1 MAKMSDA
8 PGEARR
14 AERGSRI
21 LVIALVGA
29 FLFGMLGFA
38 VAVIDAQNEPAPTA
52 VPAPS
57 LPALPDTLPGAGE
70 AAQDELP
77 SPQARSS
84 RILLA
89 LAEPSPSTPPSPVTS
104 TPPVAALDP
113 NASAAPGPSI
123 AVAPVLEPATMPV
136 VPVVS
141 FWSKREGIHRG
152 VVVRALKQGKLDGF
166 KRVVVDDLVADALAA
181 ELGIELHPDVRRL
194 DAPRVARA
202 VSKGALGLLAAPSL
216 GPSVRALE
224 MEGRSLVGVERI
236 KDSELWPLSV
246 ELEPGPGA
254 TWRQQDTWV
263 LLAGGDAF
271 TDRGVYDTV
280 VRKGKGVDYPFDG
293 GTAKVTGHGC
303 CDPVFNDNVVP
314 RYTLTGNK
322 GAVRR
327 LFRQAELA
335 VANHEQPVTE
345 QARFHS
351 SGTRFSGQP
360 ALTRIFTRAGID
372 FLSLANNHIGDYG
385 AEGIRATRRILRQHD
400 IAFGGAG
407 KDLDQAR
414 KVELLEANGTKVAI
428 IPCLDIVRA
437 YWAGDAKAGA
447 TPCVDQYIKKDIR
460 KAKRAGA
467 GVIVVFPHW
476 GVEYTRQPL
485 ASMRKHAA
493 RWVEAG
499 ADLVIG
505 AHSHVA
511 GSIEEVEGVPV
522 LYSLGNLIFD
532 QHWSTDTME
541 SAMLEATFHGHQVVE
556 LRLLPYIIHDT
567 SQPNL
572 LDPAKGE
579 GRRLLLAMKKA
590 SSSWLDW

>member
-1 MAKMSDA
+1 MSDA
-8 PGEARR
+8 SNPGRR
-14 AERGSRI
+14 AELGSRL
-21 LVIALVGA
+21 LVLSLIAI

-38 VAVIDAQNEPAPTA
+38 VAVIDAQNEPAPTD
-52 VPAPS
+52 VPEPS
-57 LPALPDTLPGAGE
+57 LPALGGVLPEADE
-70 AAQDELP
+70 AASP
-77 SPQARSS
+77 SGTRAS

-89 LAEPSPSTPPSPVTS
+89 VADTAPSPS
-104 TPPVAALDP
+104 PVADTAP
-113 NASAAPGPSI
+113 SAEPD
-123 AVAPVLEPATMPV
+123 PVLTAGAETAPLVAGAVPTTVPV
-136 VPVVS
+136 VPVVD
-141 FWSKREGIHRG
+141 FWSRRESLERG
-152 VVVRALKQGKLDGF
+152 VVRRALERGAANGF
-166 KRVVVDDLVADALAA
+166 KRVVIEGRLASALAD
-181 ELGIELHPDVRRL
+181 ELGIELHPKVRLL
-194 DAPRVARA
+194 DAERVTRA
-202 VSKGALGLLAAPSL
+202 VGKGALGLLAATSL

-224 MEGRSLVGVERI
+224 MNGRSLVGVERI
-236 KDSELWPLSV
+236 GDAGSWPLSV
-246 ELEPGPGA
+246 ELELAPEEA
-254 TWRQQDTWV
+254 WRQEDTWV
-263 LLAGGDAF
+263 LVAGGDSF

-314 RYTLTGNK
+314 RYVLTGNK
-322 GAVRR
+322 GAVRS
-327 LFRQAELA
+327 LFRQADLA

-345 QARFHS
+345 QAQFHP
-351 SGTRFSGQP
+351 SGTRFSGRP
-360 ALTRIFTRAGID
+360 ELTRIFTRAGID

-385 AEGIRATRRILRQHD
+385 ADGIQATRRILREHG

-407 KDLDQAR
+407 RELEQAR
-414 KVELLEANGTKVAI
+414 KVEFLEARGTQVAI
-428 IPCLDIVRA
+428 IPCLDIVKV
-437 YWAGDAKAGA
+437 YWAGDGKAGA
-447 TPCVDQYIKKDIR
+447 TPCVDQFIKKDIR
-460 KAKRAGA
+460 KARRAGA
-467 GVIVVFPHW
+467 DVIIVFPHW

-493 RWVEAG
+493 RWVDAG

-511 GSIEEVEGVPV
+511 GSIEDIEGVPV

-541 SAMLEATFHGHQVVE
+541 SAMLEATFHGDRVIE

-579 GRRLLLAMKKA
+579 GRRLLLSMKKA
-590 SSSWLDW
+590 SSAWLDW